1 MREWFDNLAPRERI
15 VVLVGAVIVGV
26 MLFWGLVI
34 APLDSSVTKLSQR
47 VDDKRELIVW
57 MQQAAARIKAAGPG
71 AADGASDGDGSLV
84 VLVDRSARSA
94 GLGGALTRNQP
105 VGDDGIRVQL
115 RDASFDAMARW
126 LTQLK
131 STNGLALD
139 SASIERGAAAGTVN
153 ASLVLRQ
160 PG

>member
-1 MREWFDNLAPRERI
+1 MREWYDSLAPRERI
-15 VVLVGAVIVGV
+15 VVSVGAVLVGV
-26 MLFWGLVI
+26 LLFWGLVI
-34 APLDSSVTKLSQR
+34 APLDSSVTRLGQR

-57 MQQAAARIKAAGPG
+57 MQQAAVRIKGAGPEAAAAG
-71 AADGASDGDGSLV
+71 DSGDGSLV

-105 VGDDGIRVQL
+105 VGEDGIRIQL

-131 STNGLALD
+131 TNNGLALE
-139 SASIERGAAAGTVN
+139 SASIERGTAAGTVN
-153 ASLVLRQ
+153 ASLVLRV